1 MITLILIERHLIVFF
16 FYYNRLYWDVSR
28 VGLGTYFN
36 YAKRQESRKKLTL
49 YGLALYH
56 SFKECIPVQNYLL
69 LALEGKNYQ
78 HKLLACLR

>member
-28 VGLGTYFN
+28 VGLGTDFN